1 MGGGAGAQQ
10 ATAADLKGGAL
21 GGDVE
26 GLSPLPSSLDQE
38 VAGRRAGF
46 LSRQD
51 GASGAGGQAAGL
63 WAEPGRAGRGLAE
76 AGLRLQSEGPAASPG
91 AWEAILSSMIVTFFL
106 VLLSELTSF

>member
-38 VAGRRAGF
+38 VERV
-46 LSRQD
+46 
-51 GASGAGGQAAGL
+51 
-63 WAEPGRAGRGLAE
+63 
-76 AGLRLQSEGPAASPG
+76 SPG
-91 AWEAILSSMIVTFFL
+91 AGQAS
-106 VLLSELTSF
+106 